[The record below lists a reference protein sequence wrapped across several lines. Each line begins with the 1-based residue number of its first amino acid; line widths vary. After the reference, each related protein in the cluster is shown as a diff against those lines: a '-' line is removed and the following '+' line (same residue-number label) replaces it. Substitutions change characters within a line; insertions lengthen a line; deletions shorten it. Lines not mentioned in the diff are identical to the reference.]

1 MYDKMSSVLE
11 ETFSVVRG
19 FYRGS
24 QACLSTMPFDEYK
37 EKYEIEHDNFIDDKK
52 ELEPQGVDPIKG
64 WSFRGVHKAIVC
76 GKIGQA
82 PVQKIL
88 RNGKTVTIFT
98 VGTGGMYDQRIT
110 GAEHLPRPAQW
121 HRIAVHNE
129 WLGAYAVQQLE
140 KNSAVFIE
148 GDIETRV
155 YNDSITGQCTW
166 MVEARGSD
174 QDFKDPTSASQTS
187 SLLFARSGSKIPT
200 SNIQNMTIMPF
211 SFFFGVVVV
220 VFPCIYKTT
229 PSRRP
234 FRSVPS
240 SSQITLDETSNLRG
254 MDPLSVLREYAIRG
268 ELDRVVRS
276 GDELQFGS
284 DYAFPCSAVTGYRS
298 KQGGFYTLDGLIFFA
313 RHHHLKHTEY
323 LQSAR
328 QHRVPTVTFPDRKPI
343 LDYLLG
349 RTASSDAVSLLPP
362 PSSAVEEYRP
372 DESSLPLDEPPS
384 AAAAETLADVPSAAA
399 ATAVDYVAMI
409 RSMERPLKDRE
420 SLLECRNR
428 DFHAVLLASTKREEE
443 RQRLESQQRKDGLVA
458 KTRLIGSDDHHRPV
472 VSAYGGGG
480 GGDDAAGAA
489 APKPKMHL
497 KGSKI
502 GEGVPIIMVPSAFQ
516 TLITIYNVK
525 EFLEDG
531 VFVPS
536 DVKVKAVRGP
546 KPDCVTVQKKLSR
559 DRVVAAYEVRDKPS
573 AFKPEDWD
581 RVVAVFVLGKEWQFK
596 DWPFRTHIEIFN
608 KSESHADQLLAN
620 IKDIR
625 TGRLLWRCGIGSKS
639 SCGHGRMLK
648 VLIEFDVCF
657 FFLCFGLLLDL
668 RSSSFA

>member
-1 MYDKMSSVLE
+1 
-11 ETFSVVRG
+11 
-19 FYRGS
+19 
-24 QACLSTMPFDEYK
+24 MPFDEYK

-608 KSESHADQLLAN
+608 KIIGFYVRFEDDSVESAKMVKQWNISKHKRHQDRAAALEVWDRLEEFMRSRSHA
-620 IKDIR
+620 
-625 TGRLLWRCGIGSKS
+625 
-639 SCGHGRMLK
+639 
-648 VLIEFDVCF
+648 
-657 FFLCFGLLLDL
+657 
-668 RSSSFA
+668 